1 MGSNDDAIQIPIDAL
16 ERHLLSG
23 SPSFSKKEKDED
35 EEDASMVLYTAS
47 FEEMEERFIKYQ
59 TAKWVLYSLVLILA
73 WGIGLLMLLY
83 LPVRIYIARKEF
95 RSKKLYLTPDAIIY
109 KVCRPLSIP
118 CFGDLKKEKYIILPS
133 VADVILEQGYIQSY
147 FGLYSIRIEYKGVR
161 RPASDDVNIQGVA
174 VPSDFQKAVLTQL
187 SSIRSEQLGKQA
199 STSLEVPSGDLILQ
213 KLDEVEGSLKRVH
226 ALIETSAQISNS

>member
-109 KVCRPLSIP
+109 KVGTST
-118 CFGDLKKEKYIILPS
+118 
-133 VADVILEQGYIQSY
+133 
-147 FGLYSIRIEYKGVR
+147 
-161 RPASDDVNIQGVA
+161 
-174 VPSDFQKAVLTQL
+174 VLQY
-187 SSIRSEQLGKQA
+187 
-199 STSLEVPSGDLILQ
+199 
-213 KLDEVEGSLKRVH
+213 
-226 ALIETSAQISNS
+226 